1 MNSEHTEN
9 VKNNFFQQMNNS
21 IFRRTMKNVRES
33 RDIKFVTTER
43 RRNFYHT
50 TKMFLKNFLAL
61 ETKKKKTKKKMYKP
75 VQLGLSIINVR
86 KQQCMRFVIIT

>member
-1 MNSEHTEN
+1 
-9 VKNNFFQQMNNS
+9 MNNS
-21 IFRRTMKNVRES
+21 IFRRTMKNARES

-61 ETKKKKTKKKMYKP
+61 ETKKKKQKKKYKP
-75 VQLGLSIINVR
+75 V
-86 KQQCMRFVIIT
+86 